1 MQKLSRIA
9 CLVTALVLSSLA
21 TADAD
26 WTPPKGRCEI
36 LCGDT
41 FESFQSTVEQCCNE
55 LHQCSNGQFV
65 WGARWGYWDDLLP
78 YDC

>member
-21 TADAD
+21 TADAV
-26 WTPPKGRCEI
+26 TPPEGKCQI

-41 FESFQSTVEQCCNE
+41 IESFQSTVAQCCNE
-55 LHQCSNGQFV
+55 LHQCSSGQFV
-65 WGARWGYWDDLLP
+65 WGTWWSYWEDLLP